1 MSRYI
6 FSRTYRKRILAAL
19 IGLFVLFAGS
29 YAYFLQSTVQ
39 HVVERKNLDNQ
50 IAALHSEIG
59 DAEYNYS
66 ASVSEVTMKKAE
78 AMGFESVEDTT
89 YVTRADRSTLASLN
103 VSGQ

>member
-6 FSRTYRKRILAAL
+6 YSRSYRKRILTAL
-19 IGLFVLFAGS
+19 IGLLVLFAGS

-39 HVVERKNLDNQ
+39 QVVERKSLDNQ

-66 ASVSEVTMKKAE
+66 ASVSEVTMEKAE
-78 AMGFESVEDTT
+78 DLGFELVEDTT
-89 YVTRADRSTLASLN
+89 YVTRADHSTLASLN
-103 VSGQ
+103 VSEQ